1 MRFVIVAI
9 LCFAFFSLGF
19 PFLSISN
26 ELEPLSLENQAPTN
40 NEPDPNSPP
49 MFLPKPVPMLIAF
62 RSLEKLNPDATRD
75 DISTFAKKR
84 FGAHPLADEWTELS
98 LRLRR
103 DRQGKIGELRRFAKL
118 EIQILT
124 DGSTEKH
131 IEQIE
136 AYQEALKQ
144 LDRLEKRFKSDEE
157 PGDQIVLAL
166 PLRASKAPEPFFYR
180 WKSEALKRLAR
191 FESLK
196 VKDPDAARIELSE
209 IVKVRFGA
217 HNLADEWIALYFRL
231 SRDGKGQISDL
242 KRLVELEIRIL
253 TDVGPERHAEQI
265 DRHRQTL
272 KRYDELVII
281 LKNENKNPETTVM
294 DF

>member
-1 MRFVIVAI
+1 MRFVIVVI
-9 LCFAFFSLGF
+9 LCFACFSLGS

-26 ELEPLSLENQAPTN
+26 ALESSSSENQAHTDN
-40 NEPDPNSPP
+40 APDPNSPP

-75 DISTFAKKR
+75 DISAFAKKR

-103 DRQGKIGELRRFAKL
+103 DNQGKIGELRRFANL

-124 DGSTEKH
+124 DMSTEKH

-136 AYQEALKQ
+136 AYQESLKQ
-144 LDRLEKRFKSDEE
+144 LDRLEKRFKSADK

-166 PLRASKAPEPFFYR
+166 PLRDSETPEPFFYR
-180 WKSEALKRLAR
+180 WKGEALKHLAR

-196 VKDPDAARIELSE
+196 VKDPDAARIALSE
-209 IVKVRFGA
+209 IVKIRFGA
-217 HNLADEWIALYFRL
+217 HDLADEWIALYFRL
-231 SRDGKGQISDL
+231 SRAGKGQISDL

-253 TDVGPERHAEQI
+253 TDVGAEKHAEQI
-265 DRHRQTL
+265 DRHRQAL
-272 KRYDELVII
+272 KRYDELVIT
-281 LKNENKNPETTVM
+281 LKNEDKNPETVIM